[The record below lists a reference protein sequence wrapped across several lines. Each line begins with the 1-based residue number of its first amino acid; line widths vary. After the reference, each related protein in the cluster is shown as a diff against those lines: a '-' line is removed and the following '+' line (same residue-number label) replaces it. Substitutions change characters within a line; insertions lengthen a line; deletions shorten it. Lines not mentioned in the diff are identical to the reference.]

1 MTIGGPHEAKEFQSS
16 QEHRRDLDWIEEN
29 RAIFWLVAT
38 VACEQTGPGAIV
50 VDLSKPSNDGGYLF
64 RYMTQGEIELKD
76 NHLDRQL
83 REYNPHR
90 EFVVVLLK
98 TNDQIRIHLGDAPLI
113 GWWDSMTT
121 NIPYSD

>member
-1 MTIGGPHEAKEFQSS
+1 MGGQQERKEFHSLR
-16 QEHRRDLDWIEEN
+16 EHHKDLEWVEEN
-29 RAIFWLVAT
+29 RSLFWLVAT
-38 VACEQTGPGAIV
+38 VAWEQTGPGAII

-64 RYMTQGEIELKD
+64 RYMTQGEIELRD
-76 NHLDRQL
+76 NHLDRLL

-98 TNDQIRIHLGDAPLI
+98 TNDQIRIHLGIAPLI

-121 NIPYSD
+121 NIPYSE

>member
-1 MTIGGPHEAKEFQSS
+1 MGGQQERKEFHSS

-29 RAIFWLVAT
+29 RSLFWLVAT
-38 VACEQTGPGAIV
+38 VACEQTGPGAII
-50 VDLSKPSNDGGYLF
+50 VDLSKTSNDGGYLF
-64 RYMTQGEIELKD
+64 RYMTQGEIELRD
-76 NHLDRQL
+76 NHLDRLL

-121 NIPYSD
+121 NIPYSE